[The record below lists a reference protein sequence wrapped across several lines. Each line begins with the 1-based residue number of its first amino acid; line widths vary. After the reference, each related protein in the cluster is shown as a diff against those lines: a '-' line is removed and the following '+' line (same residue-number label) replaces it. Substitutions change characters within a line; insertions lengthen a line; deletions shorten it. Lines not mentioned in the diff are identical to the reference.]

1 MRWMTHNTMERL
13 LLVTLATAPVWMG
26 VPVWASLQAASGKT
40 ATSQTGA
47 ASSTPNAAAGLP
59 AQQGVVLD
67 RVVAVVNDDVILE
80 SDVDEERR
88 FEEIQPYRRVTGDN
102 TRERVLE
109 RLVDRAL
116 ILQQAALEP
125 EDAVSDKDLDEQLTT
140 LRKDIPD
147 CKLQYHCETDD
158 GWKKFLSAHGFTE
171 EEFRERWRL
180 RMELLKFIEVRFRNG
195 IKISDAEIKEFY
207 EKRMLPEYAKRNVTP
222 PQLDT
227 IRKRIEEV
235 QLQQQVGA
243 LLVDWLKS
251 LRAQG
256 SVKIMTPGE
265 VAP

>member
-1 MRWMTHNTMERL
+1 MRWMTHKTVEWL
-13 LLVTLATAPVWMG
+13 TLAAFAMAPALMCEK
-26 VPVWASLQAASGKT
+26 VWALLQVDAGQAAT
-40 ATSQTGA
+40 PQTGV
-47 ASSTPNAAAGLP
+47 ASSTPSTAPVLP
-59 AQQGVVLD
+59 TPQGVVLD
-67 RVVAVVNDDVILE
+67 RVVAVVNGDVILE

-102 TRERVLE
+102 TRDRVIE
-109 RLVDRAL
+109 RLVDREL

-125 EDAVSDKDLDEQLTT
+125 EDTISDKDLDDQLMT

-147 CKLQYHCETDD
+147 CKQTYHCETED
-158 GWKKFLSAHGFTE
+158 GWKKFLSVHGFTE
-171 EEFRERWRL
+171 EEFRERWRQ

-207 EKRMLPEYAKRNVTP
+207 EKRMLPEYAKRNVAP
-222 PQLDT
+222 PKLDT
-227 IRKRIEEV
+227 ISKRIEEV
-235 QLQQQVGA
+235 ELQQQVGA